1 MKALVSLPHWNAVLA
16 LALLI
21 GFGAQTSAA
30 EDTKKA
36 DPVLPASKELA
47 RPAALDKPVPAG
59 VEDLKAIQTH
69 IKKTLDKVIPATVAL
84 RIGPAWG
91 SGVIVSEDGYVLTA
105 AHVSGKAD
113 RECVI
118 IMPDGK
124 EVKGKTL
131 GGNTQVD
138 GGMVKITE
146 KGKWPYVEMGRS
158 SKVKAGDW
166 CVVIGHPGGFR
177 PGRAPVVRVGRVSA
191 SSASLIRTDATLV
204 GGDSGGPLFDA
215 DGKVIGINSRIG
227 MRIVDNIHVP
237 VDTYRDGW
245 DRLVKGEVWGGS
257 LLGFGDPKRDAP
269 KTVGAWLGVQRDAD
283 ADNCRITG
291 TVEDSPAEKA
301 GFLADDVI
309 TRFDGKP
316 IASFPDLAE
325 LVGAKKPG
333 DEVVVVVRRGSETVR
348 LKVVLGARPE

>member
-1 MKALVSLPHWNAVLA
+1 MKALVSLPHWRAVLVLA
-16 LALLI
+16 LLSGLGTPTRAVEV
-21 GFGAQTSAA
+21 A
-30 EDTKKA
+30 KKA
-36 DPVLPASKELA
+36 ESS
-47 RPAALDKPVPAG
+47 RPAALDKAVPAG
-59 VEDLKAIQTH
+59 VEDLRAIQTH
-69 IKKTLDKVIPATVAL
+69 IKKALEKMMPAVVAL

-91 SGVIVSEDGYVLTA
+91 SGVIVSEDGYILTA

-113 RECVI
+113 RECVV

-158 SKVKAGDW
+158 SKVKVGDW
-166 CVVIGHPGGFR
+166 CVVIGHPGGYR
-177 PGRAPVVRVGRVSA
+177 PGRAPVVRVGRVLV

-227 MRIVDNIHVP
+227 LHLVDNIHVP
-237 VDTYRDGW
+237 VDTYRDNW
-245 DRLVKGEVWGGS
+245 DRLVKGDVWGGS
-257 LLGFGDPKRDAP
+257 LLGFGGGDPRRDAP
-269 KTVGAWLGVQRDAD
+269 KTGGAWLGVQRDSD
-283 ADNCRITG
+283 ADDCRITG

-309 TRFDGKP
+309 TRFDGKK

-325 LVGAKKPG
+325 LVGARKPG
-333 DEVVVVVRRGSETVR
+333 DVVEVVVKRGKETVK
-348 LKVVLGARPE
+348 LKVMLGARPE